1 MAWGSMGRFLAMLK
15 MVLRPS
21 VAATRGS
28 VPWAHKSVSRIA
40 RAGGRSIFIHGDAA
54 KRINVAQDQVV
65 VLAFPKRSWSI
76 QLAVIVGSLMIAEP
90 ALADGGSGN
99 VVPTQVHVEGGSVY
113 VIGTFSNPDRCV
125 ASTVAIL
132 APANTDE
139 LARMMSMAMTA
150 SASGKKIS
158 LWFSGCGPT
167 PWQSSAPRAVAMS
180 FYGN

>member
-1 MAWGSMGRFLAMLK
+1 MGDMGKFPLMLK
-15 MVLRPS
+15 MVLCPL
-21 VAATRGS
+21 VADT
-28 VPWAHKSVSRIA
+28 KSSDA
-40 RAGGRSIFIHGDAA
+40 RTPELVRSFMHAKWESMFFHEDVA
-54 KRINVAQDQVV
+54 KRSAAAMDQVV
-65 VLAFPKRSWSI
+65 TLASSKRAWLTR
-76 QLAVIVGSLMIAEP
+76 LAVTLASLMIAGP

-99 VVPTQVHVEGGSVY
+99 VVPTQVHVEGGTVY
-113 VIGTFSNPDRCV
+113 VIGTFSNPDQCV

-132 APANTDE
+132 SPANTDE

>member
-1 MAWGSMGRFLAMLK
+1 MAWDSMGRFLPMLK
-15 MVLRPS
+15 MALRPS
-21 VAATRGS
+21 IAATRGS
-28 VPWAHKSVSRIA
+28 VPRAPELGPSTA
-40 RAGGRSIFIHGDAA
+40 RAGGESVLIHGELA
-54 KRINVAQDQVV
+54 KRSNVPRNQVV
-65 VLAFPKRSWSI
+65 VLASSKCSWVMRM
-76 QLAVIVGSLMIAEP
+76 AVILASLMIAGP

-113 VIGTFSNPDRCV
+113 VIGSFSNPDRCV

-132 APANTDE
+132 VPANTDE